1 MKFIDLFAGI
11 GGFHL
16 AAKKSQYDLD
26 CVLACE
32 IDQKAQEVYSLNF
45 PETPI
50 VSDIRKLNIDDIP
63 EYDVLFAGF
72 PCQPFSNGGHK
83 KGFGDEKNGNLF
95 FELERIIKGTKPKL
109 MLLENV
115 KGILSNDSG
124 RTIEYINKSLKRMG
138 YITTK
143 DNLLINSKD
152 IGVPQNRE
160 RVYFMCIRKDLYNKK
175 YIPAP
180 TFIKVNYKFKTFNDK
195 NLTIDEDLQNKIL
208 AWGEFVEKVQRPEG
222 RTLPVIWLDEMVEP
236 LPKNFTS
243 LPIWKQKYIKDMKM
257 VYAENK
263 CFIDKWIKKHNANT
277 WSKRDK
283 KLEWQAG
290 SDNYDINMS
299 MLQLRQSGLRFSSLD
314 SFPALVAM
322 VQPPIKITSKR
333 YYSLK
338 ELAQLQTYPS
348 TYKFK
353 YDYKTSLKQ
362 LGNGVTVDV
371 VMLLINFLINELHS
385 ED

>member
-1 MKFIDLFAGI
+1 MKFIDLFSGI

-16 AAKKSQYDLD
+16 AAKKSKYDLD

-50 VSDIRKLNIDDIP
+50 VSDIRKLDIHDIP

-95 FELERIIKGTKPKL
+95 FELERIIKGTKPKV

-160 RVYFMCIRKDLYNKK
+160 RVYFMCIRNDLYNKK

-180 TFIKVNYKFKTFNDK
+180 TFVKENYEFKTFNDK
-195 NLTIDEDLQNKIL
+195 SLTIDEDLQNKIL

-222 RTLPVIWLDEMVEP
+222 RTLPVIWLDEMVQP

-243 LPIWKQKYIKDMKM
+243 FPIWKQKYIKDMKM

-263 CFIDKWIKKHNANT
+263 SFIDKWIKKHNANT

-290 SDNYDINMS
+290 KDNYNINMS